1 MKPRFEAD
9 YGYIYLGNALD
20 VLKEMPSESV
30 HCCVTSPPYWGLRD
44 YGVDGQIGLEP
55 SPEEYVS
62 KMVEVFRE
70 VRRVLRDDGTLWLN
84 LGDSYAAGS
93 RDFNSFRR
101 DRAHVAVPAVK
112 TPPGLKPKDLV
123 GVPWMVAKALR
134 DPYYTGTIKR
144 VEDRIWLAAMID
156 GEGCMFIHKRKAGS
170 PAYSKFR
177 KKDGAEVEYNRT
189 ADTYGA
195 GLEVANCHEEIV
207 KRCLEITGMGSIC
220 SQGPEQNARRKQQ
233 IFRWNLRTNACRDII
248 REVYPYLVG
257 KKHEARLLIGCPSS
271 GEQAH
276 AAHEALKILHNG
288 GFTDVDFPEPKS
300 MHEEGFYLRQDII
313 WAKKNCMPESVT
325 DRCTKSHEYL
335 FLMSKSWRYYYDAG
349 AIKEESVY
357 PNDDRVSRSNESQKR
372 MPTELH
378 AGIRPR
384 IKSRLDGILGQ
395 VLHGT
400 IHRDG
405 RAQAQEYTNNC
416 YPKRNKRSVWTV
428 ATQPFSGA
436 HFATFPPSL
445 IEPCV
450 LAGCPVGGTVL
461 DPFFGAGTTGVV
473 SYKLDR
479 KFIGIEL
486 SQKYL
491 DEIAIPRIKAE
502 AAQLKLFAS
511 GT

>member
-1 MKPRFEAD
+1 MQPYFETEF
-9 YGYIYLGNALD
+9 GLIYLGNALD
-20 VLKEMPSESV
+20 VLKEMPDESV

-335 FLMSKSWRYYYDAG
+335 FLMSKSGKYYYDFN
-349 AIKEESVY
+349 AIAEMCLWGESWRAS
-357 PNDDRVSRSNESQKR
+357 DTHTAIGQGGKHGKTSIFKKR
-372 MPTELH
+372 WENKT
-378 AGIRPR
+378 GI
-384 IKSRLDGILGQ
+384 
-395 VLHGT
+395 
-400 IHRDG
+400 
-405 RAQAQEYTNNC
+405 
-416 YPKRNKRSVWTV
+416 RNKRSVWTV

-436 HFATFPPSL
+436 HFATFPPAL
-445 IEPCV
+445 IEPCI
-450 LAGCPVGGTVL
+450 LAGCPAGGTVL

-473 SYKLDR
+473 SYRLGR
-479 KFIGIEL
+479 KFVGIEL

-491 DEIAIPRIKAE
+491 NEIAIPRIRAE
-502 AAQLKLFAS
+502 AAQLKLFA
-511 GT
+511 

>member
-44 YGVDGQIGLEP
+44 YGVDGQIGLEA

-62 KMVEVFRE
+62 KIVEVFRE

-335 FLMSKSWRYYYDAG
+335 FLMSKSERYFYDAASIREPDLG
-349 AIKEESVY
+349 TDHPRHILSGQPGLEPSGGLLPVHSGL
-357 PNDDRVSRSNESQKR
+357 RRS
-372 MPTELH
+372 
-378 AGIRPR
+378 
-384 IKSRLDGILGQ
+384 
-395 VLHGT
+395 
-400 IHRDG
+400 DG
-405 RAQAQEYTNNC
+405 RNGRG
-416 YPKRNKRSVWTV
+416 RNKRSVWTV

-436 HFATFPPSL
+436 HFATFPPKL
-445 IEPCV
+445 IEPCI
-450 LAGCPVGGTVL
+450 LAGCPEGGMVL